1 LEDKKNKNMEDDV
14 ISGWK
19 FPPSFN
25 LYGGNVE
32 IVRGNQSI
40 QESLFT
46 LLTTVPGERNM
57 ELDYG
62 CDVNS
67 LAFGVLDQNTK
78 TFMTNNIKDSITKW
92 EKRIRVDKVELSQE
106 NSDIGKIH
114 IKISY
119 TVLQNNNKGEFA
131 YNYSAD

>member
-1 LEDKKNKNMEDDV
+1 MEDDV
-14 ISGWK
+14 IVGWK

-25 LYGGNVE
+25 LYGGSVE
-32 IVRGNQSI
+32 VVKGNQSI

-57 ELDYG
+57 ELEYG

-78 TFMTNNIKDSITKW
+78 TFMMNNIRDSITRW
-92 EKRIRVDKVELSQE
+92 EKRIKVNKIELSQE
-106 NSDIGKIH
+106 NGDIGKIK

-119 TVLQNNNKGEFA
+119 TILQNENKGEFV
-131 YNYSAD
+131 YNYSVD

>member
-1 LEDKKNKNMEDDV
+1 MEDDV
-14 ISGWK
+14 IVGWK

-25 LYGGNVE
+25 LYGGSVE
-32 IVRGNQSI
+32 VVKGNQSI

-57 ELDYG
+57 ELEYG

-78 TFMTNNIKDSITKW
+78 TFMMNNIRDSITRW
-92 EKRIRVDKVELSQE
+92 EKRIKVDKIELSQE
-106 NSDIGKIH
+106 NGDIGKIK

-119 TVLQNNNKGEFA
+119 TILQNENKGEFV
-131 YNYSAD
+131 YNYSVD

>member
-1 LEDKKNKNMEDDV
+1 MEDDV
-14 ISGWK
+14 IVGWK

-25 LYGGNVE
+25 LFGGNVE
-32 IVRGNQSI
+32 VVSGNQSI

-57 ELDYG
+57 ELEYG

-106 NSDIGKIH
+106 NGDIGKID

-119 TVLQNNNKGEFA
+119 TVLQNDNKGEFV

>member
-1 LEDKKNKNMEDDV
+1 MEDDV
-14 ISGWK
+14 IVGWK

-25 LYGGNVE
+25 LFGGNVE
-32 IVRGNQSI
+32 VVNGNQSI

-57 ELDYG
+57 ELEYG

-106 NSDIGKIH
+106 NGDIGKID

-119 TVLQNNNKGEFA
+119 TVLQNDNKGEFV

>member
-1 LEDKKNKNMEDDV
+1 MEDDV

>member
-1 LEDKKNKNMEDDV
+1 MEDNILV
-14 ISGWK
+14 GWK

-25 LYGGNVE
+25 LFGGNVD
-32 IVRGNQSI
+32 VVKGAPSI
-40 QESLFT
+40 KESLFT

-62 CDVNS
+62 CDINS

-78 TFMTNNIKDSITKW
+78 TFMTNNIKDAIAKW
-92 EKRIRVDKVELSQE
+92 EKRITVDEVTLPQDNGEV
-106 NSDIGKIH
+106 GKIH

-119 TVLQNNNKGEFA
+119 TILDDNNKGEFLFD
-131 YNYSAD
+131 YSAD

>member
-1 LEDKKNKNMEDDV
+1 MEDDV
-14 ISGWK
+14 IVGWK

-25 LYGGNVE
+25 LYGGSVE
-32 IVRGNQSI
+32 VVKGNQSI

-57 ELDYG
+57 ELEYG

-67 LAFGVLDQNTK
+67 LAFGILDQNTK
-78 TFMTNNIKDSITKW
+78 TFMMNNIRDSITRW
-92 EKRIRVDKVELSQE
+92 EKRIKVDKIELSQE
-106 NSDIGKIH
+106 NGDIGKIK

-119 TVLQNNNKGEFA
+119 TILQDENKGEFV
-131 YNYSAD
+131 YNYSVD

>member
-1 LEDKKNKNMEDDV
+1 MEDDILV
-14 ISGWK
+14 GWK

-25 LYGGNVE
+25 LFGGNVD
-32 IVRGNQSI
+32 VVKGAPSI

-57 ELDYG
+57 ELEYG
-62 CDVNS
+62 CDINS

-78 TFMTNNIKDSITKW
+78 TFMTNNIKDAIAKW
-92 EKRIRVDKVELSQE
+92 EKRINVDEVVLSQNNGE
-106 NSDIGKIH
+106 VGKIH

-119 TVLQNNNKGEFA
+119 TILDDNNKGEFVFD
-131 YNYSAD
+131 YSAD

>member
-1 LEDKKNKNMEDDV
+1 MEDNILV
-14 ISGWK
+14 GWK

-25 LYGGNVE
+25 LFGGNVD
-32 IVRGNQSI
+32 VVKGAPSI
-40 QESLFT
+40 KESLFT

-62 CDVNS
+62 CDINS

-78 TFMTNNIKDSITKW
+78 TFMTNNIKDAIAKW
-92 EKRIRVDKVELSQE
+92 EKRITVDEVTLSQDNGE
-106 NSDIGKIH
+106 VGKIH

-119 TVLQNNNKGEFA
+119 TILDDNNKGEFLFD
-131 YNYSAD
+131 YSAD